1 VNLGDDDGFHI
12 RIDQILR
19 HVESFAENIEDT
31 IAADKSNQN
40 DIAIGDIRTNRNF
53 RICSQF
59 QDRQLRGGNHLNG
72 SLALQATVAMVLVVK
87 RLKVF
92 ALTF

>member
-40 DIAIGDIRTNRNF
+40 DIAIETSGVISCFVMVTYQTVIIDFKCLTLSFLGMRLWQE
-53 RICSQF
+53 SQF
-59 QDRQLRGGNHLNG
+59 I
-72 SLALQATVAMVLVVK
+72 
-87 RLKVF
+87 
-92 ALTF
+92 